1 MLFNSYAFVFL
12 FLPAV
17 WSAYWLLRRAVAGS
31 LAIGFLI
38 AASLFFYG
46 WWNPPYLLLLV
57 GSMAVNYG
65 LCRAIAASRHQ
76 ALLPIGVC
84 LNLGLLGYF
93 KYASFV
99 AGTVNALADSPILEV
114 APLVLPL
121 AISFYTFQQIA
132 FLVDVGRGRV
142 PRPSPLHYMA
152 AVTFFPHLIAGPIVQ
167 YREMLPQFET
177 LRRRC
182 PSAEECAIGLSLFAV
197 GLFKKLWIADPCG
210 EIANPVFGAPPGAS
224 VSSGDAWVGTLAYTA
239 QLYFDFSAYSD
250 MALGLAH
257 MLGLVLPMNFN
268 SPYQSRS
275 VIDFWRR
282 WHMTLSSFLRD
293 YLYFPLGGNRKG
305 PLRRHLNLLI
315 TMTLGGL
322 WHGAGW
328 TFVLW
333 GLLHGLYLS
342 ANHLWRAAGLRMHSA
357 IAWPLTLLA
366 VVLAWVPFRSP
377 TMERAIE
384 LYRAMLLPGS
394 AGGPNLV
401 DGRSLLVLA
410 VALAVALWCPNA
422 VSLARSSWV
431 GTWLQARRWRP
442 ALTGLAIAMLLAA
455 SILKLGSA
463 SEFLYFNF

>member
-1 MLFNSYAFVFL
+1 MLFNSYSFVLL
-12 FLPAV
+12 FLPVV
-17 WSAYWLLRRAVAGS
+17 WSVYWLLRGVVAGS
-31 LAIGFLI
+31 LAIGFLV
-38 AASLFFYG
+38 AASLVFYG
-46 WWNPPYLLLLV
+46 WWNPPCLLLLM
-57 GSMAVNYG
+57 GSMAANYS
-65 LCRAIAASRHQ
+65 LCRAIAASRNR

-93 KYASFV
+93 KYASFL
-99 AGTVNALADSPILEV
+99 AGVVDALADSPILGI
-114 APLVLPL
+114 APVVLPL

-132 FLVDVGRGRV
+132 FLVDVGRDRV
-142 PRPSPLHYMA
+142 PLPSPLQYMA

-177 LRRRC
+177 LRRRG
-182 PSAEECAIGLSLFAV
+182 PSAEECAVGLSLFAA

-210 EIANPVFGAPPGAS
+210 AIANPVFAAPPGTA
-224 VSSGDAWVGTLAYTA
+224 VSSADAWVGTLAYTA

-257 MLGLVLPMNFN
+257 MLGLMLPMNFD
-268 SPYQSRS
+268 SPYQARS

-305 PLRRHLNLLI
+305 PLRQHLNLLI

-328 TFVLW
+328 TFVFW

-342 ANHLWRAAGLRMHSA
+342 VNHLWRTAGLRMHSF

-366 VVLAWVPFRSP
+366 VVLAWVPFRSASVG
-377 TMERAIE
+377 RAID

-394 AGGPNLV
+394 AGGPSLV
-401 DGRSLLVLA
+401 DDRSLLVLA
-410 VALAVALWCPNA
+410 AALAVALWCPNA

-442 ALTGLAIAMLLAA
+442 ALTGVAIATLLTA
-455 SILKLGSA
+455 SILKLGTA
-463 SEFLYFNF
+463 TEFLYFNF

>member
-1 MLFNSYAFVFL
+1 MLFNSYSFVFL
-12 FLPAV
+12 FLPAA
-17 WSAYWLLRRAVAGS
+17 WSIYWLLRRAVAGS

-46 WWNPPYLLLLV
+46 WWHPSYVLLLL

-65 LCRAIAASRHQ
+65 LCRAIAASRNR
-76 ALLPIGVC
+76 ALLAIGVC
-84 LNLGLLGYF
+84 LNLCVLGYF
-93 KYASFV
+93 KYASFL
-99 AGTVNALADSPILEV
+99 AETVNALAGSPIFGI

-142 PRPSPLHYMA
+142 PLPSPLHYVA

-177 LRRRC
+177 LRRRG
-182 PSAEECAIGLSLFAV
+182 PSAEECAIGLGLFAA
-197 GLFKKLWIADPCG
+197 GLFKKLWLADPCG
-210 EIANPVFGAPPGAS
+210 EIANPVFGAPSGAA
-224 VSSGDAWVGTLAYTA
+224 VSKTDAWVGTLAYTA

-257 MLGLVLPMNFN
+257 MLGLVLPINFN
-268 SPYQSRS
+268 SPYQSQS
-275 VIDFWRR
+275 IIDFWRR
-282 WHMTLSSFLRD
+282 WHMTLSGFLRD
-293 YLYFPLGGNRKG
+293 YLYVPLGGSRKG
-305 PLRRHLNLLI
+305 PIRRHLNLLI
-315 TMTLGGL
+315 TMALGGL

-328 TFVLW
+328 TFVFW

-342 ANHLWRAAGLRMHSA
+342 VNHLWRAAGLRMHSS

-366 VVLAWVPFRSP
+366 VVLAWVPFRSA
-377 TMERAIE
+377 TMERAID

-394 AGGPNLV
+394 SGVPSLV

-410 VALAVALWCPNA
+410 AALGVALWCPNA
-422 VSLARSSWV
+422 VSLARSSSI
-431 GTWLQARRWRP
+431 GPWLAARRWRP
-442 ALTGLAIAMLLAA
+442 ALTGIAIATLLAA